1 MVYLLP
7 LLEAYIVDCFD
18 NLQDL
23 AGASIVVGAAA
34 NLALDAVNKILKGNL
49 DRPLEERHQE
59 AWNDSVSLFLL
70 SLQVGLIGSPKPE
83 RLMLI
88 GRIVFVT
95 ISLFLQSACEL
106 TEPVLMSLGAT
117 YTGVFNSK
125 HLRSLAV

>member
-1 MVYLLP
+1 MVYLLL

-23 AGASIVVGAAA
+23 AGASIVVGVAA

-49 DRPLEERHQE
+49 DRPIEERHQE
-59 AWNDSVSLFLL
+59 AWNDSVSLFLS

-106 TEPVLMSLGAT
+106 TEPVLMSLAT
-117 YTGVFNSK
+117 ANIFA
-125 HLRSLAV
+125 L